1 MILGIIHVNR
11 KKGKPAQCKRCKET
25 INAGEVHA
33 VVIVRYG
40 KFQEAVFKMK
50 AAQGQAWT
58 KKAGLKY
65 RRLHLKDCLTEWLK
79 FTYLQ
84 RTEARRERKGGR
96 PPLPEMSPE
105 EKLLRHRLVRRRAE
119 IIRQIE
125 ATDDNVRINLLADRL
140 REVQGKMEIPV
151 TPPHKKNMHRSMV
164 LSIVQRKINK
174 AEEAVNGSILQPT
187 A

>member
-1 MILGIIHVNR
+1 MIIGIIHVNR
-11 KKGKPAQCKRCKET
+11 KKGKPAPCKRCKEV
-25 INAGEVHA
+25 ICVGQVHA

-40 KFQEAVFKMK
+40 KGQEAVFKMRV
-50 AAQGQAWT
+50 AQGQAWT
-58 KKAGLKY
+58 KKSGLKY
-65 RRLHLKDCLTEWLK
+65 RRLHLKDCLAEWLG

-84 RTEARRERKGGR
+84 RSEARRERKGGR

-125 ATDDNVRINLLADRL
+125 TTDDDARIRVLAVRL
-140 REVQGKMEIPV
+140 REIQGKMEIPV
-151 TPPHKKNMHRSMV
+151 TPPNRNNLHRGMV

-174 AEEAVNGSILQPT
+174 AMEELS
-187 A
+187 